1 MGRASMSKI
10 RDLEEIAE
18 IISIAIRREQA
29 SIKYYERASN
39 KAKTES
45 AKDAFSLLLEQER
58 GHEARLR
65 AQLHE
70 IKAAIEFARMKS
82 Q

>member
-1 MGRASMSKI
+1 MSKI

-18 IISIAIRREQA
+18 IISIAIVREQA
-29 SIKYYERASN
+29 SVKYYQRAYK
-39 KAKTES
+39 KATSES
-45 AKDAFSLLLEQER
+45 AKEAFSLLVEQER

-70 IKAAIEFARMKS
+70 IKAALVLERMKS
-82 Q
+82 R

>member
-1 MGRASMSKI
+1 MSKI

-39 KAKTES
+39 KATTES